1 MFNYLF
7 FIASLLAL
15 VPLSANALEKNIF
28 NFEGDVPGQWE
39 IRDFDVAK
47 STPQGLQ
54 ISTNKDGRMT
64 TRTEFRRSIEAIG
77 LKFQTNQSME
87 AALVWKDPAI
97 AGEGLV
103 NFPFIIEGNK
113 EVQVIDIDLS
123 NSRFWTSHATEF
135 GLAFPRG
142 SNVILKE
149 LTFYNWN
156 SFEKLWHGFVS
167 FWTFDMFTS
176 HSINF
181 MWGPW
186 LTFNPI
192 ARAVMHYKDPPI
204 GHYGGWV
211 WYILLCAV
219 GLWCLWKWKHGRAA
233 LPFFFFSF
241 LGLWLLF
248 DLRMGA
254 ELLSYVRND
263 WRDFILAEHGERSL
277 RSHLTF
283 PDVVEESFPYLEN
296 EPYYIFLGPPGETV
310 FFSIMRYL
318 TYPNLP
324 IESGSR
330 MQKAHMALIFGR
342 DSTQK
347 EHGPLLVGAETVRS
361 GSGSVIKEI
370 NEFSSIIR
378 FEE

>member
-1 MFNYLF
+1 MPVYLF
-7 FIASLLAL
+7 FITALLA
-15 VPLSANALEKNIF
+15 VPMTVSAVEENIF
-28 NFEGDVPGQWE
+28 NFEGSVPGQWE

-64 TRTEFRRSIEAIG
+64 TRTEFRRSIEAIA
-77 LKFQTNQSME
+77 LTLQTNQSME
-87 AALVWKDPAI
+87 AALVWKDPDV

-103 NFPFIIEGNK
+103 NFPFIIEGNE

-142 SNVILKE
+142 AQVLLKE
-149 LTFYNWN
+149 MTFYNWN
-156 SFEKLWHGFVS
+156 VFEKLWHGSVS
-167 FWTFDMFTS
+167 FWTFDTFTS

-186 LTFNPI
+186 LTFNPV
-192 ARAVMHYKDPPI
+192 ARGDMHYKDPPM
-204 GHYGGWV
+204 GHSGSWV
-211 WYILLCAV
+211 WYILLV
-219 GLWCLWKWKHGRAA
+219 LIGIWCLWKFKRAQAA
-233 LPFFFFSF
+233 LPFFFISF
-241 LGLWLLF
+241 LGLWLIF
-248 DLRMGA
+248 DLRMGT
-254 ELLSYVRND
+254 ELLSYVHND
-263 WRDFILAEHGERSL
+263 WRDFLLAESGERSF

-283 PDVVEESFPYLEN
+283 PDVVEASLPYLKN

-310 FFSIMRYL
+310 FFSTMRYL

-324 IESGSR
+324 VESGSK
-330 MQKAHMALIFGR
+330 MQESRMALIFGR
-342 DSTQK
+342 DATQK
-347 EHGPLLVGAETVRS
+347 EHGALVVDGEIVRR